1 MDNLIYLLN
10 DFNNYPHYFYKI
22 MFISCML
29 NALFDIIFYVI
40 KIKYTLD
47 NMNEKLNKLELLN
60 FRMYLKIE
68 NLISNDLRIEFF
80 KSESYKYYVW
90 ANKQAMLLKIP
101 LVIIFIYSEK
111 FESERAVINDI
122 RLFDY
127 Q

>member
-1 MDNLIYLLN
+1 
-10 DFNNYPHYFYKI
+10 
-22 MFISCML
+22 MF

-60 FRMYLKIE
+60 FRLYLKIE

-111 FESERAVINDI
+111 FESERAIINDI